1 MPKQIDNEKKS
12 GNDKLPMSTVKKAA
26 IAVLAGAAVVGGVFA
41 TKKPSFEIPIVAD
54 STTEYEAQ
62 GPEVEIEGL
71 EIGDKVK
78 YFPKSIVI
86 DLGKGN
92 LRGGPAVQKDKRNG
106 EDNTVILEGVQD
118 GKVTLQNPIEYDSV
132 INGVSNPNG
141 RLFKSTVDG
150 VSIYVF
156 VDAVAAVG
164 GITDAETGEQISID
178 PTQIVEAP
186 ITSMREDGVIVQDP
200 ATNEPVTI
208 AATYTKQS

>member
-1 MPKQIDNEKKS
+1 MPKQIDNKEKS
-12 GNDKLPMSTVKKAA
+12 GNNKLPMSTAKKAA
-26 IAVLAGAAVVGGVFA
+26 IAVLTGAAVVGGVFA
-41 TKKPSFEIPIVAD
+41 TKKPSYEIPIVTD
-54 STTEYEAQ
+54 STTQYEAQ

-71 EIGDKVK
+71 HPGDKVK
-78 YFPKSIVI
+78 YLPRTIVI
-86 DLGKGN
+86 DQGKAN
-92 LRGGPAVQKDKRNG
+92 LRGGPAVHNDNTNG

-164 GITDAETGEQISID
+164 GITDAETGKQITID
-178 PTQIVEAP
+178 SSELVETE
-186 ITSMREDGVIVQDP
+186 ILSTLKDGIIAEGP
-200 ATNEPVTI
+200 ASNKSVTI
-208 AATYTKQS
+208 AATYTKES

>member
-62 GPEVEIEGL
+62 GPEVKIEGL
-71 EIGDKVK
+71 EIGDTVK
-78 YFPKSIVI
+78 YLPKTIEI

-92 LRGGPAVQKDKRNG
+92 LRSGPAVQNDNTNG
-106 EDNTVILEGVQD
+106 EDNTVILEGVED
-118 GKVTLQNPIEYDSV
+118 GKVTLQNPIKYDSV

-141 RLFKSTVDG
+141 RIFESTVDG
-150 VSIYVF
+150 KTIFVF

-186 ITSMREDGVIVQDP
+186 ITSIREDGVIVQDP
-200 ATNEPVTI
+200 ATNKPVTI
-208 AATYTKQS
+208 AATYTEQS

>member
-1 MPKQIDNEKKS
+1 MPKQIDNKEKS
-12 GNDKLPMSTVKKAA
+12 GNNKLPMSTAKKAA
-26 IAVLAGAAVVGGVFA
+26 IAVLTGAAVVGGVFA
-41 TKKPSFEIPIVAD
+41 TKKPSYEIPIVAD

-62 GPEVEIEGL
+62 GSEVEIEGL

-78 YFPKSIVI
+78 YLPRTIEI

-92 LRGGPAVQKDKRNG
+92 LRDGPAVQNDNTNG

-141 RLFKSTVDG
+141 RIFESTVDG
-150 VSIYVF
+150 KTIFVF

-164 GITDAETGEQISID
+164 GITDAETGEQINID
-178 PTQIVEAP
+178 SSELVEAE
-186 ITSMREDGVIVQDP
+186 ISETLKDGIKVKGP
-200 ATNEPVTI
+200 ANNEIVTI
-208 AATYTKQS
+208 AATYTKES